1 VACFLLFA
9 DAMASKPKVLVVDDE
24 LGVRESLRAIL
35 SQDCDVLTA
44 ASGAEA
50 LRVVGTQQVALVTL
64 DLRMPGMSGIEVL
77 EASKRLDPDI
87 EALIITGYGSF
98 DTAVQGLR
106 HRAFD
111 YLAKPFD
118 ALKVRATVQA
128 ALARRATTQKLRT
141 VPDSILAT
149 LSHEFR
155 TPLNVIMG
163 YSNML
168 VEDGTPDLSEDQR
181 VALDRIRSNST
192 TLLQYVETLFYL
204 IELER
209 GLVSVRPRAADLQE
223 IVDRVRYELEP
234 QATAKQLSVA
244 VSVGGGGT
252 LDTDADMLGRLL
264 FALAENA
271 IRHTAQGGVEIVAV
285 GDVGTAMVRVRDSG
299 SGLDPVLARALER
312 LASADEPPAPAT
324 LGFGLRLIGRLVR
337 ELHGIVSVDADVA
350 GTAVT
355 VTLPALAPIE
365 LPRVAC
371 SA

>member
-1 VACFLLFA
+1 
-9 DAMASKPKVLVVDDE
+9 MTNRPKILVVDDE

-44 ASGAEA
+44 ASGPEA
-50 LRVVGTQQVALVTL
+50 LTVVGREEIALLTL
-64 DLRMPGMSGIEVL
+64 DLRMPGMSGIDVL
-77 EASKRLDPDI
+77 EAVKRTDPDI

-118 ALKVRATVQA
+118 STQVRSTVQA
-128 ALARRATTQKLRT
+128 ALARRAATQKLRT

-163 YSNML
+163 YSSML
-168 VEDGTPDLSEDQR
+168 ADDREQELSEDQR
-181 VALDRIRSNST
+181 LALDRIQSNST

-209 GLVSVRPRAADLQE
+209 GLIPRTPQPTDFLE
-223 IVDRVRYELEP
+223 VVDRVRHDLKTR
-234 QATAKQLSVA
+234 ATAKRLSLA
-244 VSVGGGGT
+244 VQIAPECVLT
-252 LDTDADMLGRLL
+252 TDAEMLGRLV
-264 FALAENA
+264 FSLAENA
-271 IRHTAQGGVEIVAV
+271 IRHTESGGVEISAVPSGGVVAL
-285 GDVGTAMVRVRDSG
+285 RVRDSG
-299 SGLDPVLARALER
+299 RGLDGAHARALEEVVSGHN
-312 LASADEPPAPAT
+312 APPAT

-337 ELHGIVSVDADVA
+337 ELSGSIVVQGGSS
-350 GTAVT
+350 GTT
-355 VTLPALAPIE
+355 IDVTLRPLE
-365 LPRVAC
+365 RMDLPRVA
-371 SA
+371 

>member
-1 VACFLLFA
+1 
-9 DAMASKPKVLVVDDE
+9 MASKPKVLVVDDE

-50 LRVVGTQQVALVTL
+50 LRIVGTQQIALVTL

-118 ALKVRATVQA
+118 ALQVRATVQA
-128 ALARRATTQKLRT
+128 ALARRATAQKLRT

-163 YSNML
+163 YSSIL
-168 VEDGTPDLSEDQR
+168 AEDGDRDLSADQR
-181 VALDRIRSNST
+181 AALDRIQSNST

-209 GLVSVRPRAADLQE
+209 GLMPVTPQATDLQEVIDRVRHELAPRAA
-223 IVDRVRYELEP
+223 
-234 QATAKQLSVA
+234 AKRLSID
-244 VSVGGGGT
+244 VSVDPGCT
-252 LDTDADMLGRLL
+252 LDTDTDMLGRLL
-264 FALAENA
+264 FALTENA
-271 IRHTAQGGVEIVAV
+271 VRHTARGGVEISALA
-285 GDVGTAMVRVRDSG
+285 GAGTSTLRVRDSG
-299 SGLDPVLARALER
+299 TGLDPVLARALEA
-312 LASADEPPAPAT
+312 LASVPDPLAPAALAT

-337 ELHGIVSVDADVA
+337 ELHGSLSVEADET
-350 GTAVT
+350 GTMIT
-355 VTLPALAPIE
+355 VTLPALARID

-371 SA
+371 GG

>member
-1 VACFLLFA
+1 
-9 DAMASKPKVLVVDDE
+9 MASKPKVLVVDDE

-50 LRVVGTQQVALVTL
+50 LRIVGGEQIALVTL

-118 ALKVRATVQA
+118 ALQVRATVQA

-163 YSNML
+163 YSSML
-168 VEDGTPDLSEDQR
+168 ADEGDRELSVDQR
-181 VALDRIRSNST
+181 AALDRIQSNST

-209 GLVSVRPRAADLQE
+209 GLVPLTPQCTDIPEVMGRVRHELALRAA
-223 IVDRVRYELEP
+223 
-234 QATAKQLSVA
+234 AKQLA
-244 VSVGGGGT
+244 LRVSVDPNCT
-252 LDTDADMLGRLL
+252 LDTDPDMLGRLL

-271 IRHTAQGGVEIVAV
+271 VRHTAKGTVELSA
-285 GDVGTAMVRVRDSG
+285 TAGASTTTFQVRDSG
-299 SGLDPVLARALER
+299 EGLDAMLARELER
-312 LASADEPPAPAT
+312 LAAAPDLPTPTT

-337 ELHGIVSVDADVA
+337 ELHGTLAVEIDPA
-350 GTAVT
+350 GTAIT
-355 VTLPALAPIE
+355 VVLPALATIE
-365 LPRVAC
+365 LPRVAYGG
-371 SA
+371 

>member
-1 VACFLLFA
+1 
-9 DAMASKPKVLVVDDE
+9 
-24 LGVRESLRAIL
+24 
-35 SQDCDVLTA
+35 VLTA

-50 LRVVGTQQVALVTL
+50 LTIVGGEQIALVTL

-118 ALKVRATVQA
+118 ALQVRATVQA

-163 YSNML
+163 YSSML
-168 VEDGTPDLSEDQR
+168 ADEGERELSTDQR
-181 VALDRIRSNST
+181 AALDRIQSNST

-209 GLVSVRPRAADLQE
+209 GLVPLTPQTTDMLEVIDRVRHELMPRAA
-223 IVDRVRYELEP
+223 
-234 QATAKQLSVA
+234 AKSLV
-244 VSVGGGGT
+244 VSVSVDPGCA
-252 LDTDADMLGRLL
+252 LATDADMLGRLV
-264 FALAENA
+264 FALTENG
-271 IRHTAQGGVEIVAV
+271 IRHTELGGVEISAVAAP
-285 GDVGTAMVRVRDSG
+285 GASTLRIRDTG
-299 SGLDPVLARALER
+299 CGLDQVLARELER
-312 LASADEPPAPAT
+312 LAGAPDLAPPTT

-337 ELHGIVSVDADVA
+337 ELHGTLSVDASPE
-350 GTAVT
+350 GTT
-355 VTLPALAPIE
+355 IDVTLPALATVE
-365 LPRVAC
+365 LPRVAYGG
-371 SA
+371 

>member
-1 VACFLLFA
+1 
-9 DAMASKPKVLVVDDE
+9 MPSKPKILVVDDE

-118 ALKVRATVQA
+118 ALQVRGTVQA

-141 VPDSILAT
+141 VPDNILAT

-168 VEDGTPDLSEDQR
+168 VEDGDRDLSEDQR
-181 VALDRIRSNST
+181 VALDRIKSNST

-209 GLVSVRPRAADLQE
+209 GVVPVRPQSTDLQE
-223 IVDRVRYELEP
+223 IIDHVRHDLEP
-234 QATAKQLSVA
+234 RATAKQLSIA
-244 VSVGGGGT
+244 VSVDAGCV

-271 IRHTAQGGVEIVAV
+271 IRHTAQGGVEITAF
-285 GDVGTAMVRVRDSG
+285 GDVGTATVRVRDSG
-299 SGLDPVLARALER
+299 AGLDPMLARALEQ
-312 LASADEPPAPAT
+312 LASAPVPPAPAT
-324 LGFGLRLIGRLVR
+324 LGFGLRMIGRLAR
-337 ELHGIVSVDADVA
+337 ELHGAVSVEAAAA
-350 GTAVT
+350 GTAIT
-355 VTLPALAPIE
+355 VTLPALAPVE

>member
-1 VACFLLFA
+1 
-9 DAMASKPKVLVVDDE
+9 MVDDE

-50 LRVVGTQQVALVTL
+50 LRTIGTQQVALVTL

-77 EASKRLDPDI
+77 EAGKRLDPDI

-118 ALKVRATVQA
+118 ALQVRATVQA

-163 YSNML
+163 YSSML
-168 VEDGTPDLSEDQR
+168 AEEGDRDLSADQR
-181 VALDRIRSNST
+181 VALDRIQSNST
-192 TLLQYVETLFYL
+192 TLLEYVETLFYL

-209 GLVSVRPRAADLQE
+209 GLVPVTPQATDLEEVIDRVRHELTPRAA
-223 IVDRVRYELEP
+223 
-234 QATAKQLSVA
+234 AKQLSIA
-244 VSVGGGGT
+244 VSVDRGCT

-271 IRHTAQGGVEIVAV
+271 VRHTARGGVEISALA
-285 GDVGTAMVRVRDSG
+285 GAGTSTLRVRDSG
-299 SGLDPVLARALER
+299 AGLDPVLARTLER
-312 LASADEPPAPAT
+312 LASTPEPSPPAT

-337 ELHGIVSVDADVA
+337 ELHGSLTVEADAT
-350 GTAVT
+350 GTTIA
-355 VTLPALAPIE
+355 VTLPALARID

-371 SA
+371 GG

>member
-1 VACFLLFA
+1 
-9 DAMASKPKVLVVDDE
+9 MPTKPKILVVDDE

-35 SQDCDVLTA
+35 SQDCDVVTA

-50 LRVVGTQQVALVTL
+50 LRIVGGEQIALVTL

-118 ALKVRATVQA
+118 AAQVRATVQA

-141 VPDSILAT
+141 VPDSVLAT

-163 YSNML
+163 YSSML
-168 VEDGTPDLSEDQR
+168 ADDGDRELSADQR
-181 VALDRIRSNST
+181 AALDRIQSNST

-209 GLVSVRPRAADLQE
+209 GLVPLTPLTTDVLETIDRVRHELSPRAA
-223 IVDRVRYELEP
+223 
-234 QATAKQLSVA
+234 AKALKVG
-244 VSVGGGGT
+244 VSVDPDCT
-252 LDTDADMLGRLL
+252 LTTDADMLTRLV
-264 FALAENA
+264 FALTENA
-271 IRHTAQGGVEIVAV
+271 IRHTESGGVEISAVATR
-285 GDVGTAMVRVRDSG
+285 GESTLRVRDSG
-299 SGLDPVLARALER
+299 AGLDPVLARDLEHLVR
-312 LASADEPPAPAT
+312 AAELPTPTT

-337 ELHGIVSVDADVA
+337 ELRGTLSVQTGSQ
-350 GTAVT
+350 GTT
-355 VTLPALAPIE
+355 IDVTLPSLESATFPRLAYGG
-365 LPRVAC
+365 
-371 SA
+371 

>member
-1 VACFLLFA
+1 
-9 DAMASKPKVLVVDDE
+9 MSSHPKILVVDDE

-44 ASGAEA
+44 ATGHEA
-50 LRVVGTQQVALVTL
+50 LGIVGREPIALLTL

-77 EASKRLDPDI
+77 ESCKRIDPDI

-111 YLAKPFD
+111 YLSKPFD
-118 ALKVRATVQA
+118 ATQVRTAVQA
-128 ALARRATTQKLRT
+128 ALARRVATQRLRT

-163 YSNML
+163 YSSML
-168 VEDGTPDLSEDQR
+168 ADDGDRELSDEQR
-181 VALDRIRSNST
+181 AALDRIQSNST

-209 GLVSVRPRAADLQE
+209 GLVPLTPRATSAQE
-223 IVDRVRYELEP
+223 IGDRIRHEL
-234 QATAKQLSVA
+234 AARAAAKQLAFRV
-244 VSVGGGGT
+244 VVDERCVI
-252 LDTDADMLGRLL
+252 DTDADMLGRLL

-271 IRHTAQGGVEIVAV
+271 IRHTRAGEVEIVGEPHQGGALF
-285 GDVGTAMVRVRDSG
+285 RVRDTG
-299 SGLDPVLARALER
+299 PGLEGALARALEG
-312 LASADEPPAPAT
+312 LSAGTGEVQAPS
-324 LGFGLRLIGRLVR
+324 LGFGMRLIGRLVR
-337 ELHGIVSVDADVA
+337 ELRGSLAVDTGAHGTTIAM
-350 GTAVT
+350 
-355 VTLPALAPIE
+355 TLPSLVSME
-365 LPRVAC
+365 LPRLAC
-371 SA
+371 AG

>member
-1 VACFLLFA
+1 
-9 DAMASKPKVLVVDDE
+9 MASRPKILVVDDE

-35 SQDCDVLTA
+35 GQDCDVLTA
-44 ASGAEA
+44 ASGPEA
-50 LRVVGTQQVALVTL
+50 LSIVAAEPIALVTL
-64 DLRMPGMSGIEVL
+64 DLRMPGMSGIDVL
-77 EASKRLDPDI
+77 EAIRRIDADI

-118 ALKVRATVQA
+118 SAQVRATVQA
-128 ALARRATTQKLRT
+128 ALARRAATQKLRT

-163 YSNML
+163 YSSML
-168 VEDGTPDLSEDQR
+168 ADEADRELSDEQR
-181 VALDRIRSNST
+181 LALDRIQSNST

-209 GLVSVRPRAADLQE
+209 GLIALSAQPTEILEVVDRLRQDLAARAA
-223 IVDRVRYELEP
+223 
-234 QATAKQLSVA
+234 AKRLDFTVA
-244 VSVGGGGT
+244 VDPDCLVS
-252 LDTDADMLGRLL
+252 TDPEMLGRLV

-271 IRHTAQGGVEIVAV
+271 IRHTETGGVEIAASARGGAV
-285 GDVGTAMVRVRDSG
+285 TLRVRDSG
-299 SGLDPVLARALER
+299 AGLDPTLARALE
-312 LASADEPPAPAT
+312 AVANAMHGETPAT

-337 ELHGIVSVDADVA
+337 ELHGSLAVQSGPLGTTIDVA
-350 GTAVT
+350 
-355 VTLPALAPIE
+355 LPALARQE
-365 LPRVAC
+365 ALRAYGG
-371 SA
+371 

>member
-1 VACFLLFA
+1 
-9 DAMASKPKVLVVDDE
+9 MPSKPKILVVDDE

-50 LRVVGTQQVALVTL
+50 LTIVGGEPIALVTL

-118 ALKVRATVQA
+118 ALQVRATVQA

-163 YSNML
+163 YSSML
-168 VEDGTPDLSEDQR
+168 ADEGDRELSVEQR
-181 VALDRIRSNST
+181 AALDRIQSNST
-192 TLLQYVETLFYL
+192 TLLHYVETLFYL

-209 GLVSVRPRAADLQE
+209 GLVPLTPQTTDILEILDRVRHELAPRAA
-223 IVDRVRYELEP
+223 
-234 QATAKQLSVA
+234 AKQLTIS
-244 VSVGGGGT
+244 VSVDPGCT
-252 LDTDADMLGRLL
+252 LATDADMLGRLV

-271 IRHTAQGGVEIVAV
+271 VRHTARGGVEVSAVVAP
-285 GDVGTAMVRVRDSG
+285 GTSTLRVRDSG
-299 SGLDPVLARALER
+299 DGLDSVLARELER
-312 LASADEPPAPAT
+312 LACAPDLPT
-324 LGFGLRLIGRLVR
+324 STLLGFGLRLFGRLVR
-337 ELHGIVSVDADVA
+337 ELHGTLTVEASGH
-350 GTAVT
+350 GTT
-355 VTLPALAPIE
+355 IDVTLPALATVE
-365 LPRVAC
+365 LPRVAYG
-371 SA
+371 A

>member
-1 VACFLLFA
+1 
-9 DAMASKPKVLVVDDE
+9 MPSKPKVLVVDDE

-35 SQDCDVLTA
+35 SQDCDVVTA

-50 LRVVGTQQVALVTL
+50 LRIVGGEQIALVTL

-118 ALKVRATVQA
+118 ATQVRATVQA

-163 YSNML
+163 YSSML
-168 VEDGTPDLSEDQR
+168 ADDSDRELSAEQR
-181 VALDRIRSNST
+181 AALDRIQSNST

-209 GLVSVRPRAADLQE
+209 GLVSVTPQPTDVQEVVDRLRQELAPRAAAKGLA
-223 IVDRVRYELEP
+223 LE
-234 QATAKQLSVA
+234 
-244 VSVGGGGT
+244 VSVEPGCT
-252 LDTDADMLGRLL
+252 VDTDSDMLGRLL
-264 FALAENA
+264 FALTENA
-271 IRHTAQGGVEIVAV
+271 VRHTANGRVVLSASGG
-285 GDVGTAMVRVRDSG
+285 GTAATFIVRDTG
-299 SGLDPVLARALER
+299 EGLDPVLARELEQ
-312 LASADEPPAPAT
+312 LAGAPELPPPGI

-337 ELHGIVSVDADVA
+337 ELHGTVTVESGEG
-350 GTAVT
+350 GTAIT
-355 VTLPALAPIE
+355 VKLPALVTVE
-365 LPRVAC
+365 LPRVA
-371 SA
+371 

>member
-1 VACFLLFA
+1 
-9 DAMASKPKVLVVDDE
+9 MPSKPKVLVVDDE

-50 LRVVGTQQVALVTL
+50 LRILGGEQIALVTL

-118 ALKVRATVQA
+118 TVQVRAAVQA

-141 VPDSILAT
+141 VPDNILAT

-163 YSNML
+163 YSSML
-168 VEDGTPDLSEDQR
+168 ADDGERELSSEQR
-181 VALDRIRSNST
+181 AALDRIQSNST

-209 GLVSVRPRAADLQE
+209 GLVPVGPQPTDVQEVLDTVRHELAACAAAKG
-223 IVDRVRYELEP
+223 IPVTVTVDP
-234 QATAKQLSVA
+234 GCS
-244 VSVGGGGT
+244 
-252 LDTDADMLGRLL
+252 LDTDGDMLGRLL
-264 FALAENA
+264 FVVIENA
-271 IRHTAQGGVEIVAV
+271 IRHTPAGAIEVSAGNAA
-285 GDVGTAMVRVRDSG
+285 GALRLRVRDSG
-299 SGLDPVLARALER
+299 GGLDPVLARELEE
-312 LASADEPPAPAT
+312 LAGAPDIPVTMT

-337 ELHGIVSVDADVA
+337 ELHGTLTVDTTGG
-350 GTAVT
+350 GTTIEV
-355 VTLPALAPIE
+355 VLPALATLE
-365 LPRVAC
+365 LPRVAY
-371 SA
+371 AG